1 MKNGRKTAVFHFV
14 AMVHFGHNK
23 LKKYLWSVCITSD
36 QIGYNKDSERQK
48 PAAKAKTAVFH
59 FVAMVHFGHNKLKKY
74 LWSVCITSD
83 QIGYNKDS
91 ERQKPAAKADGAG
104 QKLHIAQ

>member
-1 MKNGRKTAVFHFV
+1 MKNGR
-14 AMVHFGHNK
+14 
-23 LKKYLWSVCITSD
+23 
-36 QIGYNKDSERQK
+36 
-48 PAAKAKTAVFH
+48 KTAVFH